1 MWVSPFYFCVEV
13 FFQTERGERRRLH
26 SLFESSREGERE
38 HYPREFER
46 PEGTAAA
53 AGSPRSLSRSES
65 EGLKLRSREEEEDDD
80 DEKRRQKQE
89 TLDERNNARKKRL
102 KNEQSGEAM
111 GLKSRSVI
119 Q

>member
-13 FFQTERGERRRLH
+13 FFQTERGEDFTH
-26 SLFESSREGERE
+26 CSSLRGERE

-53 AGSPRSLSRSES
+53 AGNPRSRSES
-65 EGLKLRSREEEEDDD
+65 EGLKLRNREEEEDDDGEDDDDDD

-89 TLDERNNARKKRL
+89 TLDDRNNARKMRL
-102 KNEQSGEAM
+102 KNEQ
-111 GLKSRSVI
+111 KK
-119 Q
+119 